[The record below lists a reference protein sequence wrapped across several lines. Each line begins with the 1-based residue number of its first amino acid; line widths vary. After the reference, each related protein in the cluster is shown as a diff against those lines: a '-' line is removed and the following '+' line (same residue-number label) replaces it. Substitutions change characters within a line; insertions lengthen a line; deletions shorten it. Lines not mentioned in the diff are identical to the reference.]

1 MSVVLMKLSKCEF
14 RFAETQ
20 DIGALAELMLE
31 ANHHYWGEADGAVE
45 MTSKAA
51 SALVNGRSGCRAVV
65 ACDAGVL
72 KGFAT
77 VSVLHPAPNE
87 CGTLFMKDL
96 FISKDAR
103 GAGLGERFMR
113 HLAKY
118 AMELGCNR
126 FDWTAETDNP
136 RAIAFYDEL
145 NASRIEEKVYYRLSN
160 TELRSFAGASEK

>member
-1 MSVVLMKLSKCEF
+1 MNLSEFEF
-14 RFAETQ
+14 RFAGKQ
-20 DIGALAELMLE
+20 DGAALAELMLE
-31 ANHHYWGEADGAVE
+31 ANRYYWGEADGAAE

-51 SALVNGRSGCRAVV
+51 DVLVNSRSGCRAVV

-87 CGTLFMKDL
+87 SGTLFMKDL
-96 FISKDAR
+96 FVSKDAR
-103 GAGLGERFMR
+103 GSGLGKLFMQ
-113 HLAKY
+113 HLAKH
-118 AMELGCNR
+118 AVELGYHR

-145 NASRIEEKVYYRLSN
+145 NASRVEEKVYFRLSD
-160 TELRSFAGASEK
+160 TELRAFADNSKD